1 MDEIAALAARGR
13 ERLVCLGLSDLELG
27 APGALARALGYSD
40 YLHGV
45 LMRTDRETAAAVLQG
60 ATQPLKHRDIARV
73 LDVAP
78 TLAVGTQQVLVL
90 VALRELTGLMTVRAS
105 LLAASALAEAVL
117 VRALAEESEPRGGFV
132 VFALGKLGGRELNF
146 YSDLDLVLGR
156 VAATDEHGEQEWDRR
171 ARRFLARLEG
181 GFRIDLRLRP
191 FGQSGPL
198 VMSLPAMEAYFQNHG
213 REWERY
219 AWVKAR
225 SVAGARGA
233 GREFIQRLRPF
244 VYRRYLDYH
253 SIDALREMKRQI
265 AEKAGTSAQDIKR
278 GPGGIREIE
287 FVIQAFQL
295 VRGGRTGA
303 LTGPSLTAALATA
316 VRLELLSRTE
326 GGMLAAAYYFL
337 RRVENR
343 LQMENLSPSHT
354 LPEDGERCARL
365 AASLGYQDWYE
376 FVDKLGEH
384 RTRVQHIFEGIFGAP
399 VAGGVRGPLVRLW
412 STAREPA
419 ARELAAEAGFKDP
432 EAVRGALALFKASRA
447 VRLMSPRGRL
457 ALDRVMPELLR
468 GTAMLPDSERALA
481 RLLSLLGALVRRSA
495 YLALLAE
502 RPEARRRLIE
512 VVGASDWI
520 ARRLAATPAA
530 LDELLDVRLTAAA
543 GRQRLVRE
551 MAAIAQF
558 EDADPASERLREI
571 NETQRLKLAVALL
584 DASLASEEVELSLSL
599 LAELS
604 LRASLSFA
612 ARSMR
617 KRHGGLSFEL
627 LALGYGK
634 LGGRELGF
642 GSDLDLVFVYRA
654 KAAASADGLA
664 AETYLARL
672 AQRAITL
679 LSQPTAAGSLYSV
692 DTRLR
697 PEGTAGLLLS
707 SYAAWRRYQREA
719 ARPWE
724 RQALLRARPV
734 AGSSALARSFHDE
747 RLRRLTQ
754 PVEVQDLA
762 SEIVSMRARV
772 AALGPRRGKSSAAL
786 LDGEF
791 LAAYLLLAGAAR
803 CPDAVR
809 STRLAVQLA
818 KLSGCVGM
826 PQAATLATA
835 LGELR
840 AAFNRR
846 VLGLVGGEEIEAG
859 ARERIAELWRAEFGD
874 TPV

>member
-1 MDEIAALAARGR
+1 MDEIAALTARGR
-13 ERLVCLGLSDLELG
+13 ERLVRLGLSDLELG
-27 APGALARALGYSD
+27 SAGALARALGYSD

-45 LMRTDRETAAAVLQG
+45 LTRTDRETAAAVLQE
-60 ATQPLKHRDIARV
+60 AKQPIKRSDIARV

-78 TLAVGTQQVLVL
+78 TLAIGTQQVLVL
-90 VALRELTGLMTVRAS
+90 IALRELTGLMTVRAS
-105 LLAASALAEAVL
+105 LLAASVLAEAVL
-117 VRALAEESEPRGGFV
+117 VRALAEESESLGGFV

-156 VAATDEHGEQEWDRR
+156 VATDDEHGEQEWDRR

-198 VMSLPAMEAYFQNHG
+198 AMSLSAMEAYFQNHG

-225 SVAGARGA
+225 PVAGARGA
-233 GREFIQRLRPF
+233 GREFLRRLRPF

-253 SIDALREMKRQI
+253 AIDALREMKRQI
-265 AEKAGTSAQDIKR
+265 AEAAGASAQDIKR

-295 VRGGRTGA
+295 VRGGRTSA
-303 LTGPSLTAALATA
+303 LAGPSLAAALAA
-316 VRLELLSRTE
+316 VVRLELLSRSE
-326 GGMLAAAYYFL
+326 GETLAAAYYFL

-343 LQMENLSPSHT
+343 LQVENLSPSHH

-365 AASLGYQDWYE
+365 AASLGYQDWSG
-376 FVDKLGEH
+376 FVGELSGH
-384 RTRVQHIFEGIFGAP
+384 QTRVQQIFEGIFGAP
-399 VAGGVRGPLVRLW
+399 VTGSARGPLVRLW

-419 ARELAAEAGFKDP
+419 ACELAAEAGFRNP
-432 EAVRGALALFKASRA
+432 EAVTEALAFFKASRA
-447 VRLMSPRGRL
+447 VRLMSARGRL

-468 GTAMLPDSERALA
+468 EAAMFPDSEQVLV
-481 RLLSLLGALVRRSA
+481 RLLRLLGAFVRRSA
-495 YLALLAE
+495 YLALLVE
-502 RPEARRRLIE
+502 RPAARRRLIE

-530 LDELLDVRLTAAA
+530 LDELLDARLTAAV

-551 MAAIAQF
+551 MAAIARF
-558 EDADPASERLREI
+558 DDADLASERLREI

-584 DASLASEEVELSLSL
+584 DASLAPEEIELSLSL

-604 LRASLSFA
+604 FRASLGFA

-617 KRHGGLSFEL
+617 KRHGALSFEL

-634 LGGRELGF
+634 LGSCELGF
-642 GSDLDLVFVYRA
+642 GSDLDLVFVYRM
-654 KAAASADGLA
+654 KAAAAADGLA

-672 AQRAITL
+672 AQRTITL

-707 SYAAWRRYQREA
+707 SYAAWCRYQREA

-734 AGSSALARSFHDE
+734 AGSPALARSFHGE
-747 RLRRLTQ
+747 RSRQLTQ
-754 PVEVQDLA
+754 PVEAQDLA

-772 AALGPRRGKSSAAL
+772 AALGPRRGESGAAL

-791 LAAYLLLAGAAR
+791 LAAYWLLAGAAR
-803 CPDAVR
+803 CPSALR

-818 KLSGCVGM
+818 ELSRCAGM
-826 PQAATLATA
+826 PQAGTLATA

-840 AAFNRR
+840 AALSQR
-846 VLGLVGGEEIEAG
+846 VLGLAGGDEIEAR

-874 TPV
+874 TSV